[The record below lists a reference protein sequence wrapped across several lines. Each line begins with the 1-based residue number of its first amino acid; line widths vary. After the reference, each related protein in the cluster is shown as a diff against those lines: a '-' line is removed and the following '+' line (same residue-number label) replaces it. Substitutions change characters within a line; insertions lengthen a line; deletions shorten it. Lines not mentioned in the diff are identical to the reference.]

1 MFIPDRIRA
10 AYAGAA
16 PSPVSIRAES
26 SGGVLTIDVLDFI
39 GVDMF
44 GAGVTAKQVSA
55 KLDDASNDVSVVR
68 LRINSPGG
76 SATDGAAIRSLV
88 RSFAE
93 QQHATVSVE
102 IHGIAASAASA
113 IAMAG
118 DQILMAP
125 DALLMIH
132 NPWSIAVGDSADMQH
147 VADVLEKHE
156 QAYATT
162 YADRT
167 GLPVE
172 EIRDLMSAETWM
184 TASEAID
191 KGFAD
196 GELGEHVEPVAAA
209 DNERIAAAL
218 HTLGMPHSDRHNQFV
233 AAIAGT
239 QNQEN
244 REKEETVNPEILKV
258 LGLSEDA
265 GPDETLAAAQRLR
278 SQIDDQRKVID
289 QARDDLKAARADT
302 QRVRE
307 HVEREVSFSHS
318 LDLAQATG
326 RIEPAQ
332 ADKYRAR
339 LDAAKER
346 GSEALA
352 FFLETA
358 SEDLD
363 GQEVSPKVEVL
374 QGPEDEHANVDPAFA
389 TYIKKHGKDLP
400 EASILK
406 AWSDK

>member
-39 GVDMF
+39 GEDMF
-44 GAGVTAKQVSA
+44 GAGVTAKRVSA
-55 KLDDASNDVSVVR
+55 ELDAASRDVSVVR

-93 QQHATVSVE
+93 ERQATVSVE

-132 NPWSIAVGDSADMQH
+132 NPWSIAVGDSDDMQH
-147 VADVLEKHE
+147 VADVLDKHE
-156 QAYATT
+156 QAYAKT

-172 EIRDLMSAETWM
+172 EIRELMAAETWM
-184 TASEAID
+184 TASEAIE

-218 HTLGMPHSDRHNQFV
+218 HTLGIPHSDKHNQFV
-233 AAIAGT
+233 AAVAGT
-239 QNQEN
+239 QNQAK
-244 REKEETVNPEILKV
+244 EKKVNPEILKV

-265 GPDETLAAAQRLR
+265 GPDEILAAAQSLR
-278 SQIDDQRKVID
+278 GQIDDQRKVID

-307 HVEREVSFSHS
+307 QVEREVSFSHS

-389 TYIKKHGKDLP
+389 KYIEKHGKDLP
-400 EASILK
+400 QASILK